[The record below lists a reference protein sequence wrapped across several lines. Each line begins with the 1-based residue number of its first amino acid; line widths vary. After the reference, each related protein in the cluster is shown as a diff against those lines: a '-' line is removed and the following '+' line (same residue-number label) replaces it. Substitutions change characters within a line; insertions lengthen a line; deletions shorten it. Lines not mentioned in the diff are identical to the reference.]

1 MVALKI
7 KWNKL
12 SYDDFVIEP
21 QKGVAHLKQKIY
33 ELTGVPADR
42 QKLMAKGAWVGT
54 LKDDAGDT
62 KTRNIYIHTKTQFHI
77 VTFWTSANQNFREAY
92 REIRVEF
99 EICSLTHT
107 VLFFDYV
114 YAINYTRLKQNYV
127 ERRTSSD
134 AYGYCRYCCATD
146 RENCFSRRHD

>member
-1 MVALKI
+1 MVALRI

-62 KTRNIYIHTKTQFHI
+62 KTRNISSYKNSMSHRNILDISQSKFQRGLSRS
-77 VTFWTSANQNFREAY
+77 TS
-92 REIRVEF
+92 RV
-99 EICSLTHT
+99 
-107 VLFFDYV
+107 
-114 YAINYTRLKQNYV
+114 
-127 ERRTSSD
+127 
-134 AYGYCRYCCATD
+134 
-146 RENCFSRRHD
+146 